1 MRDFLTSRRARV
13 TPDQVGLP
21 PGHNRR
27 VPGLRRI
34 EVAALAGL
42 SVEYYTRIE
51 RGTLEGVSE
60 QVLDAIARA
69 LLLDDVER
77 EHLAHLARPD
87 PSTALAPHRRRP
99 APAQVTRPALQWVL
113 DTIETGPAF
122 VRNGRLDFLAGNRLG
137 RAFYA
142 PALTE
147 ARRPSNLAR
156 FLFLDP
162 AGRDFHPDWEI
173 AADNAVAILRTEAG
187 RNPHDP
193 ALHDLV
199 GELSTR
205 SAEFRNRWA
214 RHDVRRHAAGTKR
227 FVHPVVGEVTVAYE
241 GLEMTS
247 DAGLVMNIYAAE
259 PGSESDERLRLLG
272 SWAATHLDTE
282 PRDVTEQGEEADLT

>member
-13 TPDQVGLP
+13 TADRVGLP
-21 PGHNRR
+21 PGLNRR
-27 VPGLRRI
+27 VPGLRRS
-34 EVAALAGL
+34 EVAAVAGL

-51 RGTLEGVSE
+51 RGSLDGVSE

-69 LLLDDVER
+69 LLLDDAER

-87 PSTALAPHRRRP
+87 ASAALTPHRRRP
-99 APAQVTRPALQWVL
+99 APAKVTRPALQWVL
-113 DTIETGPAF
+113 DTITTGPAF

-142 PALTE
+142 PALTDTQR
-147 ARRPSNLAR
+147 APNLAR

-173 AADNAVAILRTEAG
+173 AADNSVAILRTEAG
-187 RNPHDP
+187 RNPHDR

-205 SAEFRNRWA
+205 SAAFASRWA
-214 RHDVRRHAAGTKR
+214 RHDVRRHSAGTKR
-227 FVHPVVGEVTVAYE
+227 FNHPVVGEVTVAYE

-272 SWAATHLDTE
+272 SWAATQLDAN
-282 PRDVTEQGEEADLT
+282 QNEEADRA